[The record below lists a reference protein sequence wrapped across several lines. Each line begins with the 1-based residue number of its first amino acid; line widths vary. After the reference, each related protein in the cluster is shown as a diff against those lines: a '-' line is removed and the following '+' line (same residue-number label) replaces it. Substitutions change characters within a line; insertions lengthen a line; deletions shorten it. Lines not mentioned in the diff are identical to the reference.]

1 MDQELAQKIV
11 GASLSNDNRM
21 LVEEYYKGSSV
32 IERDTLKLLW
42 KLGNYEVTMKVNYKI
57 EE

>member
-1 MDQELAQKIV
+1 MDQNLAQEIV
-11 GASLSNDNRM
+11 GASLDNDNRM
-21 LVEEYYKGSSV
+21 LAEYFQGSSV

-42 KLGNYEVTMKVNYKI
+42 KLGDYYEVTMKVNYKI

>member
-1 MDQELAQKIV
+1 MDQELAQEIV

-21 LVEEYYKGSSV
+21 LAGEYQGSSV

-57 EE
+57 DE